1 LQTSLAVLWLVI
13 YISLRLIQGIVYLF
27 TVPLGNLQPYDN
39 NVPGA
44 DNMETTKTT
53 SRIHPLMAAAAVSVI
68 VVSLAGTA
76 AITGMLPS
84 SHSAPEAGAPSAQ
97 ANPAYAAAPTTAPA
111 LPMAAEVPQGAQ
123 PLQGAYAQPAQG
135 AYAQQAV
142 ASAQPAPAPT
152 VIKETIIREVPAKP
166 APRHTTHHTSYAQN
180 DTYREP
186 APRQAP
192 QPAQPNYVAIG
203 TGAVVGGLL
212 GNQVGSGN
220 GRKLATVA
228 GMIGGGMLGNQ
239 IANQNQGR

>member
-1 LQTSLAVLWLVI
+1 
-13 YISLRLIQGIVYLF
+13 
-27 TVPLGNLQPYDN
+27 
-39 NVPGA
+39 
-44 DNMETTKTT
+44 METTKFT

-76 AITGMLPS
+76 AITGLLPS
-84 SHSAPEAGAPSAQ
+84 SHSAPEGTPAQ
-97 ANPAYAAAPTTAPA
+97 PNPAYAAAPTAAPA
-111 LPMAAEVPQGAQ
+111 LPMAADATAPQGLQ
-123 PLQGAYAQPAQG
+123 PVQGAYAQPAL
-135 AYAQQAV
+135 

-166 APRHTTHHTSYAQN
+166 ARHTTHHTSYAQN
-180 DTYREP
+180 DGPSYREP
-186 APRQAP
+186 APRPAP